1 LENEKKYGLSL
12 EHVANIRLPAAK
24 YLVEIYDIN
33 KITNSKSKLST
44 VEKMNHLIKLEEALA
59 NKLQLLK
66 DKKITPYN
74 ASQGRL
80 GNMVAGSGVPAKRR
94 SSKINNDGSDID
106 EDENKG
112 DDEEE
117 TGFKKPLEVI
127 KPSSAQKSTEA
138 ASVTSSTSALVP
150 DKQTPTKKRVKH
162 TE

>member
-1 LENEKKYGLSL
+1 M
-12 EHVANIRLPAAK
+12 
-24 YLVEIYDIN
+24 EIYDIN

-66 DKKITPYN
+66 DKKITPYTGN
-74 ASQGRL
+74 QGRL
-80 GNMVAGSGVPAKRR
+80 GHMAAGTGVPAKRR
-94 SSKINNDGSDID
+94 SSKMNNDGSDID
-106 EDENKG
+106 EEENEG
-112 DDEEE
+112 GEEE

-138 ASVTSSTSALVP
+138 ASVTSTTSAALVP

-162 TE
+162 SE

>member
-1 LENEKKYGLSL
+1 
-12 EHVANIRLPAAK
+12 
-24 YLVEIYDIN
+24 
-33 KITNSKSKLST
+33 
-44 VEKMNHLIKLEEALA
+44 MNHLIKLEEALA

-74 ASQGRL
+74 ASQARL
-80 GNMVAGSGVPAKRR
+80 GNMAAGTGVPAKRR

-106 EDENKG
+106 EEENEGDEV
-112 DDEEE
+112 E

-138 ASVTSSTSALVP
+138 ASVTSITSALVP

-162 TE
+162 SE

>member
-1 LENEKKYGLSL
+1 MSL
-12 EHVANIRLPAAK
+12 EHVASIRLPAAK

-33 KITNSKSKLST
+33 KITNPKSKLST

-74 ASQGRL
+74 ASQARL
-80 GNMVAGSGVPAKRR
+80 GNMAAGTGVPAKRR

-106 EDENKG
+106 EEENEGDEV
-112 DDEEE
+112 E

-138 ASVTSSTSALVP
+138 ASVTSNTSALVP

-162 TE
+162 SE